1 MQRGFLFPLRKG
13 EKYHAY
19 PASTGK
25 KTRLY
30 LPLQGAASSGPVPQL
45 LRQRAPLLRRQQQRA
60 AGVSGGRRAGP
71 GHGGLS
77 VPQAPGFAGGG
88 PDPDAGG
95 PGVRGEPVCLGR
107 ATKLC
112 DMLTDKDK
120 VYEAVMLL
128 GVETDTQDTT
138 GQILKSSETD
148 ELTEE
153 QVRAAVLD
161 FVGDYNQVPPMY
173 SALKINGKKLYE
185 LAREGKTVERAA
197 RRVQI
202 FGIEILSIAL
212 PRVTMKVHCSKGTY
226 IRTLCHDIGQKL
238 GCGACMEKL
247 TRTKV
252 SRFEIKDSL
261 TLAQIE
267 VLKKEDRLSEILI
280 PIDQMFANY
289 PSIIVSGEAARL
301 AYNGNGIKD
310 RDVRKD
316 ENILDEAYVR
326 VYDDVEDFIGVY
338 QYHEKEREYRIRK
351 MFYIKEEK

>member
-1 MQRGFLFPLRKG
+1 MMWLQFF
-13 EKYHAY
+13 EKL
-19 PASTGK
+19 SDRTG
-25 KTRLY
+25 TL
-30 LPLQGAASSGPVPQL
+30 
-45 LRQRAPLLRRQQQRA
+45 
-60 AGVSGGRRAGP
+60 
-71 GHGGLS
+71 
-77 VPQAPGFAGGG
+77 
-88 PDPDAGG
+88 DPDAT
-95 PGVRGEPVCLGR
+95 GVLPVCLGR
-107 ATKLC
+107 ATKVCEL
-112 DMLTDKDK
+112 LTDHDK
-120 VYEAVMLL
+120 TYEALLLL
-128 GVETDTQDTT
+128 GKTTDTQDIS
-138 GQILKSSETD
+138 GEVLEERD
-148 ELTEE
+148 PGDLTEE
-153 QVRAAVLD
+153 EVRSCIESFIGEYD
-161 FVGDYNQVPPMY
+161 QIPPMY
-173 SALKINGKKLYE
+173 SALKVNGKKLYE
-185 LAREGKTVERAA
+185 LAKEGKTVERAA

-202 FGIEILSIAL
+202 FDIEILSIAL